1 MSTLVSFDWR
11 RILIVRAEAS
21 IVFFV
26 LIVVVVSNLLVDH
39 LEHLILVQIVQ
50 LSHHSIR
57 RQLKIVDVVV
67 DRPEPA
73 QDLLI
78 AIADVAR
85 RQLVLKRH
93 KLSIIRV
100 VQDGKLLA

>member
-1 MSTLVSFDWR
+1 MRDISLLSTLVSFDWR

-26 LIVVVVSNLLVDH
+26 LIIAIVSNLLIDH
-39 LEHLILVQIVQ
+39 LKHLILVQIVQ
-50 LSHHSIR
+50 LSNSIR

-73 QDLLI
+73 QDLLVVT
-78 AIADVAR
+78 AADISR
-85 RQLVLKRH
+85 RQLVFKRH
-93 KLSIIRV
+93 
-100 VQDGKLLA
+100 